1 MAVASLFGGLALAN
15 AGLGAVHGLAGPMG
29 GMFPAPHGA
38 LCAALLPHVME
49 TNLRALRERQPGN
62 EAISRYDEVARLL
75 TGKAAAVADDGV
87 EWVGRLVADL
97 RIPRLGTYGI
107 RREATN
113 EIVGKAATASSMKAN
128 PVTLT
133 REELTQILERAL

>member
-1 MAVASLFGGLALAN
+1 
-15 AGLGAVHGLAGPMG
+15 
-29 GMFPAPHGA
+29 MFPAPHGA

-75 TGKAAAVADDGV
+75 TGKAGAVADDGV

-133 REELTQILERAL
+133 PEELTQILERAL